1 MWNTYFGKR
10 LNGFR
15 YAIRGAWF
23 LLRNEPSI
31 QVQTAIA
38 CIMIVAG
45 FFFHISTVEWMLQI
59 VVIGLVLSIE
69 ALNTSIEKLAD
80 FVHPQ
85 HHKKIESIK
94 DIAAGAVFIA
104 ALAAVI
110 LACIIYIPK
119 L

>member
-10 LNGFR
+10 LKGFR
-15 YAIRGAWF
+15 YAIRGAW
-23 LLRNEPSI
+23 LLMRNEPSI

-38 CIMIVAG
+38 CIMIIAG
-45 FFFHISTVEWMLQI
+45 YFFHISTIEWMLQI

-85 HHKKIESIK
+85 HHEKIGSIK
-94 DIAAGAVFIA
+94 DIGAGAVFIA
-104 ALAAVI
+104 AVGAVI
-110 LACIIYIPK
+110 VACIIYIPK